1 MIKNIIFDMGN
12 VLTAYRE
19 DAVAHHFIEDEAE
32 RKEVTEQVFKSKEWL
47 LLDKGV
53 ITDEKAL
60 ERMQARL
67 STPHAK
73 EMAALC
79 LAHWHEYNME
89 PNQEMGSVVKNLKE
103 RGFGIYLCSNAS
115 LRLLE
120 CYRQVIPAIDCFD
133 GILFSSQEKCIK
145 PEKEIFERLLEKFA
159 LKPSEC
165 FFIDDIEENIQ
176 GARACGMDGY
186 CFADQDV
193 EKLKNVLEA
202 LPSLI

>member
-1 MIKNIIFDMGN
+1 M
-12 VLTAYRE
+12 
-19 DAVAHHFIEDEAE
+19 
-32 RKEVTEQVFKSKEWL
+32 
-47 LLDKGV
+47 
-53 ITDEKAL
+53 
-60 ERMQARL
+60 
-67 STPHAK
+67 
-73 EMAALC
+73 
-79 LAHWHEYNME
+79 
-89 PNQEMGSVVKNLKE
+89 
-103 RGFGIYLCSNAS
+103 
-115 LRLLE
+115 
-120 CYRQVIPAIDCFD
+120 IPAIDCFD

-202 LPSLI
+202 LPSPI